1 MNDENGVVVRPLTAS
16 DAARNRQLMNHA
28 FGSGRIAVPP
38 AEGADVVA
46 GYDPV
51 PKVTLGAFAGGGDD
65 LRASLTICAFDI
77 HWRGARDGV
86 LPMGGIASVATWAE
100 ARGRGYVDA
109 LLRESLRTMREAGQ
123 VVSALYPFAW
133 NFYKRYGWDFVG
145 DKREVTL
152 PLTQLKTAPEGRN
165 VRDLT
170 DYGHAL
176 NARAAIT
183 PAYTQFAQ
191 NYRGAFTEKSHRWD
205 RALEHSGDH
214 ATHIYGYFPDTES
227 DTCAAYL
234 LWRFDTEGDGALV
247 REFAA
252 QTPGDYRALLSLLHY
267 LATQKRIARV
277 TLPADTPL
285 WSHLMHWD
293 LKTQTAPV
301 FAGRIVD
308 VAAAFARLSAAQEGE
323 NKGASSVTVDVRDE
337 HAPWNN
343 GVWRIAAEGGNM
355 VCEKE
360 TRAAEGD
367 VTLSI
372 AALSQ
377 AFWGTPSL
385 ADLRRAGLVEVQNEA
400 GFAVLLRLL
409 PPAPVFTLDHF

>member
-1 MNDENGVVVRPLTAS
+1 MNENNDVTVRPLEAG

-28 FGSGRIAVPP
+28 FGSGRVAVPP
-38 AEGADVVA
+38 AEGDNEEAA
-46 GYDPV
+46 RDPV
-51 PKVTLGAFAGGGDD
+51 PKVQLGAFASGDD

-77 HWRGARDGV
+77 HWPGAVGGF
-86 LPMGGIASVATWAE
+86 LPMGGIAGVASWAE

-109 LLRESLRTMREAGQ
+109 LLCESLRNMRDAGQ

-145 DKREVTL
+145 EKREITL
-152 PLTQLKTAPEGRN
+152 PLTQLKTAPEGRH

-170 DYGHAL
+170 DYQDAQ
-176 NARAAIT
+176 NARTAIA
-183 PAYTQFAQ
+183 PAYANFAQ
-191 NYRGAFTEKSHRWD
+191 NYRGAFRETSHRWD

-214 ATHIYGYFPDTES
+214 ATHVYGYFS
-227 DTCAAYL
+227 DGADNCAAYL
-234 LWRFDTEGDGALV
+234 LWRFDTDGDGAHI

-293 LKTQTAPV
+293 VQTKTAPV

-308 VAAAFARLSAAQEGE
+308 VAQAFARLSPPEGMG
-323 NKGASSVTVDVRDE
+323 NSASVTVAVTDE
-337 HAPWNN
+337 HAPWNA
-343 GVWRIAAEGGNM
+343 GVWRITADGERI
-355 VCEKE
+355 VCEKD
-360 TRAAEGD
+360 TTGNAPD
-367 VTLSI
+367 VSLPIS
-372 AALSQ
+372 ALSQ

-385 ADLRRAGLVEVQNEA
+385 EGVRRAGLVEVRNEA
-400 GFAVLLRLL
+400 GFALLSLLL